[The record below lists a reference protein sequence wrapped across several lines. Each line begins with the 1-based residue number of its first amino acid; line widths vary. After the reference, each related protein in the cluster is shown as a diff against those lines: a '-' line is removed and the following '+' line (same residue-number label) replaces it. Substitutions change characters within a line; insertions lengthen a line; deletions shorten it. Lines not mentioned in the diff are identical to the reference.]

1 MATALMEYDQVCE
14 NCIQLIANGEAWE
27 NHEDVSHRTAIRQEG
42 VLGRMAAWL
51 VNDAHEECV
60 EDGEDCVH
68 EVIGACNTCGHQPAG
83 GYWWGH
89 KAALVYGGKVKVE
102 GIDHPARMIAGWWQ
116 SPGRVGNVLAQ
127 FASTGEVWVDDLM
140 EDMEATRK
148 AEGPVALAD
157 MDRLHELVIE
167 TLKEGE

>member
-1 MATALMEYDQVCE
+1 MATVLMEYDQVCD

-27 NHEDVSHRTAIRQEG
+27 NHEDVSHRTAVRQEMT
-42 VLGRMAAWL
+42 LGRMANWL
-51 VNDAHEECV
+51 VMACPNL
-60 EDGEDCVH
+60 EDETEHCTE
-68 EVIGACNTCGHQPAG
+68 EVIGACDTCGHQPAD

-89 KAALVYGGKVKVE
+89 KAALVYGNKVKVE
-102 GIDHPARMIAGWWQ
+102 GIDHPARIIAGRWQ

-167 TLKEGE
+167 ALKEGE